1 MSNVK
6 LDSKG
11 SATCQITV
19 KNVSRAAIDGRAV
32 LVSLPPAT
40 KTSPGVVENSWVKI
54 DGLTDRHFAID
65 QEEVFSV
72 KIAVPQKKEQP
83 APPGN
88 YSFRMDVINTAR
100 PDDSGDQSPAL
111 GFTVAAVVPRPK
123 PKWPLIAAIAAAVVI
138 IGGLTVWLLTRG
150 TPVPDVTGKST
161 TDAFTALAQVKL
173 ILDQN
178 IEHVDSTPENSGK
191 IVFQNPPAGS
201 RASAGSIVTVKLG
214 SPMVFMPDLI
224 NHNFADAQTIS
235 NQRGLGAVT
244 STTVANAKYGNG
256 VVWDQTPSPGANVRT
271 GTTVSL
277 KVTPQLRTVPE
288 LRGMPLPVAS
298 QRLGEAGLSLGQVQ
312 GFPGHDPRFP
322 ADPRFPG
329 YPGDPRFPGYRGF
342 QGVTGQDPGPGA
354 QVPVGTPV
362 NIQFPCPPGFPCAQ
376 VFNRVMANQ
385 MVMDAVRAQAIT
397 K

>member
-1 MSNVK
+1 MPVSTKYFTVTAPQGISNIK

-40 KTSPGVVENSWVKI
+40 KASPGVVENSWVKI

-83 APPGN
+83 APAGN

-100 PDDSGDQSPAL
+100 PDDSGDQSPSL

-123 PKWPLIAAIAAAVVI
+123 PKWPLIAAIAAAVLI

-224 NHNFADAQTIS
+224 NHNYADAQTIS

-244 STTVANAKYGNG
+244 STTVANANYGSG
-256 VVWDQTPSPGANVRT
+256 VVWDQTPSPGANVRS
-271 GTTVSL
+271 GTAVSL
-277 KVTPQLRTVPE
+277 KVTPQLRTVPPV
-288 LRGMPLPVAS
+288 LGLPFPVAF
-298 QRLGEAGLSLGQVQ
+298 QRLGEAGLSLGQVHGSQ
-312 GFPGHDPRFP
+312 GFG
-322 ADPRFPG
+322 
-329 YPGDPRFPGYRGF
+329 
-342 QGVTGQDPGPGA
+342 GVIIQNPGPGA

-362 NIQFPCPPGFPCAQ
+362 NLEFPCVPFVPCTTQ
-376 VFNRVMANQ
+376 VFNAPLAHQMA
-385 MVMDAVRAQAIT
+385 MEAVRTQAIR
-397 K
+397 